1 MQDFYFY
8 TENKVEFSGNVFSTF
23 TLFIYLNLFF
33 LVNRFLQKSKPG
45 DLIEIIRGNYSHW
58 AVYVGNGYVVHFGA
72 PKSQSGSSIGG
83 VDGIVMKE
91 KLEDVAGK
99 DKWRV
104 NNSLDKKYKPLPPDE
119 IVKKACSLV
128 GVSLKYHLT
137 KYNCEHFAT
146 EMRYGKAES
155 RQTDG
160 FCCSNNS
167 WSRIHSWTSE
177 ILTGNFQLLR

>member
-1 MQDFYFY
+1 MHSFIF
-8 TENKVEFSGNVFSTF
+8 FFP
-23 TLFIYLNLFF
+23 TLFKPNPLDG
-33 LVNRFLQKSKPG
+33 KESKPG

-155 RQTDG
+155 RQVVRQVSLPHQAELSSSTAVFPSWRFFIG
-160 FCCSNNS
+160 NS
-167 WSRIHSWTSE
+167 KKSRT
-177 ILTGNFQLLR
+177 R

>member
-1 MQDFYFY
+1 MSI
-8 TENKVEFSGNVFSTF
+8 FSLINVSVSSLAHLLKKNTD
-23 TLFIYLNLFF
+23 
-33 LVNRFLQKSKPG
+33 KDGKEAKPG

-72 PKSQSGSSIGG
+72 PNAQSGSSTGG
-83 VDGIVMKE
+83 VDGIVMKD

-104 NNSLDKKYKPLPPDE
+104 NNSLDKKYNPLPPDE

-128 GVSLKYHLT
+128 EVSLKYHLT
-137 KYNCEHFAT
+137 TYNCEHFAT

-155 RQTDG
+155 RQVLQTVQ
-160 FCCSNNS
+160 S
-167 WSRIHSWTSE
+167 TVA
-177 ILTGNFQLLR
+177 TVAGNAVGGIPGIIITLIGLLRQRSTS

>member
-1 MQDFYFY
+1 PDGK
-8 TENKVEFSGNVFSTF
+8 E
-23 TLFIYLNLFF
+23 
-33 LVNRFLQKSKPG
+33 SKPG

-72 PKSQSGSSIGG
+72 PSSSIGG

-155 RQTDG
+155 RQVGPSTPHQGWGMGQMDLVPT
-160 FCCSNNS
+160 FLATCVCVCAC
-167 WSRIHSWTSE
+167 
-177 ILTGNFQLLR
+177 L

>member
-1 MQDFYFY
+1 F
-8 TENKVEFSGNVFSTF
+8 E
-23 TLFIYLNLFF
+23 
-33 LVNRFLQKSKPG
+33 SKPG

-155 RQTDG
+155 RQDVKHETIIG
-160 FCCSNNS
+160 RLMASAAAIIAGAAF
-167 WSRIHSWTSE
+167 
-177 ILTGNFQLLR
+177 ILGLQRS